1 MNALF
6 ALTKHQFR
14 LFLREP
20 LAVFFGLVFPSVL
33 IVVIGFAYP
42 QATEPNAVFDGRS
55 LVEVYAPV
63 AIVLGAATMSV
74 FLLPVALG
82 GDRERGILRRLST
95 TPAHPRTLVAAHLGV
110 QGAVVVAASAVAIVV
125 GTLIFPISLPRS
137 PFWFALALLL
147 GASSL
152 LAVGLLIGSRAP
164 TANTGQGIGL
174 LLYFPLLFF
183 AGVYV
188 PIEVMPERIQTIS
201 AYTPAGAAV
210 VALADSWSG
219 TTPPTVSLVVMA
231 ACAAVCGVVAIRA
244 FRWN

>member
-1 MNALF
+1 MTALL
-6 ALTKHQFR
+6 ALTRNQFR
-14 LFLREP
+14 VFLREP

-42 QATEPNAVFDGRS
+42 QATKPNDAFDGRS

-63 AIVLGAATMSV
+63 AIVLGAATMAV

-95 TPAHPRTLVAAHLGV
+95 TPAHPRTLVAAHVNV
-110 QGAVVVAASAVAIVV
+110 QAVVVAMASAAAVVV

-137 PFWFALALLL
+137 PGWFILALTL
-147 GASSL
+147 GVASL
-152 LAVGLLIGSRAP
+152 LAIGLLIGSRAP

-188 PIEVMPERIQTIS
+188 PVEVMPQRIQTIS
-201 AYTPAGAAV
+201 NYTPAGAAV
-210 VALADSWSG
+210 EALADSWSG
-219 TTPPTVSLVVMA
+219 TRPPTTSLVVMA
-231 ACAAVCGVVAIRA
+231 TYAAVCGAIAVRA
-244 FRWN
+244 FRWS